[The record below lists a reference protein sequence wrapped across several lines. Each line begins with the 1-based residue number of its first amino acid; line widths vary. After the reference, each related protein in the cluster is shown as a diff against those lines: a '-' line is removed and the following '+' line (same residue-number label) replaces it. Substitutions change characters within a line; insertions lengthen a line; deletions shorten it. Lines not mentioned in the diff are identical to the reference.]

1 MAHQLPPAAGAE
13 KKFSLNAPGWLLWSD
28 LPQSRNLIEL
38 VELAEAIGYSELW
51 YTDVRFVYDCY
62 MGLTLAAK
70 HSRRMLIGPGV
81 SDPYSRH
88 PALIAMAMATLD
100 ELSGGRVQ
108 IGLGTGAGGLA
119 QMGINQ
125 EKPVRA
131 LREAI
136 ELIRAM
142 LTGERVNYVGSLF
155 QLQNAGLGFEPVRA
169 TVPIFIATHS
179 PQVLRLS
186 GRLADGVLL
195 GNMGRREAI
204 VNAIRILR
212 EAEASAGR
220 PPGTVSVHLRLETC
234 ISDDGEAALDA
245 VRRRFAVRLINSYPR
260 WRYLDEL
267 GIEPTA
273 ELKAAAETKDHAAV
287 AAQLSADD
295 VRASTLAGS
304 VQEVA
309 QHLVS
314 ILTPEVDRVTIRPLA
329 AGGEHLSQTVTR
341 FVKDVWPRV
350 TAAVRAGAA
359 T

>member
-1 MAHQLPPAAGAE
+1 M
-13 KKFSLNAPGWLLWSD
+13 
-28 LPQSRNLIEL
+28 
-38 VELAEAIGYSELW
+38 
-51 YTDVRFVYDCY
+51 
-62 MGLTLAAK
+62 
-70 HSRRMLIGPGV
+70 
-81 SDPYSRH
+81 
-88 PALIAMAMATLD
+88 
-100 ELSGGRVQ
+100 
-108 IGLGTGAGGLA
+108 
-119 QMGINQ
+119 
-125 EKPVRA
+125 RA